1 MGDLATDHY
10 GLRVM
15 KASVDAG
22 PVSEMSA
29 VFASIVKHANTLVE
43 NQYGNYIVQHLLDL
57 APQDVT
63 DLIKEKMH
71 GKFVRYS
78 KQKFSSNVVEK
89 CLRHSGNEMKCGIGT
104 KDWTTVIVREL
115 LAKAG
120 DLISDKYGNYCLQTA
135 LQVAIEHPTL
145 LQEFDS
151 ATKPFLDTLRE
162 NVKAKWCKLL
172 DGAIDTQQKMR
183 RMGGPMA
190 AMNMQLQVD
199 HDQQM
204 QHQPQHQMPSMAL
217 GAGPSRL
224 QRQQTDPQQQLQHGQ
239 QHVQHQLQ
247 GQPPPQMQQHP
258 QQQMQGH
265 GQGMSHPPP
274 QQHGQ

>member
-1 MGDLATDHY
+1 MGSLMQHTLDLATDHY

-29 VFASIVKHANTLVE
+29 VFASIVKHASTLVE
-43 NQYGNYIVQHLLDL
+43 NQYGNYIIQHLLDL
-57 APQDVT
+57 GPKEVT
-63 DLIKEKMH
+63 DTIKEKMH

-135 LQVAIEHPTL
+135 LQAATEHPCL
-145 LQEFDS
+145 LQEFAKS
-151 ATKPFLDTLRE
+151 TKPHLDTLRE

-172 DGAIDTQQKMR
+172 DSAIEKQRKQRDMSGMPHGAISINSMHQMR
-183 RMGGPMA
+183 NA
-190 AMNMQLQVD
+190 N
-199 HDQQM
+199 QQM
-204 QHQPQHQMPSMAL
+204 
-217 GAGPSRL
+217 RL
-224 QRQQTDPQQQLQHGQ
+224 QQQQQQQQQQRYHEPQSILQQ
-239 QHVQHQLQ
+239 NLQNAQAQHDYQ
-247 GQPPPQMQQHP
+247 
-258 QQQMQGH
+258 QQQMMQ
-265 GQGMSHPPP
+265 QQ
-274 QQHGQ
+274 QQHQQM